1 MVQYNLVKDNE
12 YYHLKTNNKK
22 AIVKE
27 LRIFG
32 FGDIVETSVAKKDF
46 EYRSGFPTYR
56 LKIKSKKLECYDRFN
71 EIPRDQL
78 NYLADVIV
86 KDLHISIFKK
96 KQVLEELL
104 TLQNVQNQLIKEDKL
119 RFPKISDKEMNFA
132 SLW

>member
-1 MVQYNLVKDNE
+1 MAQYNLVKDNE
-12 YYHLKTNNKK
+12 YYHLKTDDKK

-32 FGDIVETSVAKKDF
+32 FGDIVETSVKKDNCNLC
-46 EYRSGFPTYR
+46 SGFPTYR
-56 LKIKSKKLECYDRFN
+56 LKIISEKMNNYDRLN
-71 EIPRDQL
+71 EMPKDQL
-78 NYLADVIV
+78 DYLADRII
-86 KDLHISIFKK
+86 KDLRISSLKK